1 MKRDFRLYL
10 DDILDAI
17 KKIDEYR
24 KCLTFQDFAEDN
36 KTIDAV
42 VRNFEIIGEAA
53 KRIPSEI
60 RQRYPQV
67 PWKQMA
73 GTRDK
78 LIHEYFG
85 MNIKVLWKAMNEDI
99 PALRPKIEEMLR
111 QADEEP
117 PKSSRKSMQK

>member
-1 MKRDFRLYL
+1 LKRDSRLYL
-10 DDILDAI
+10 DDIMEAI

-24 KCLTFQDFAEDN
+24 ERLTFQDFSKDN
-36 KTIDAV
+36 KTVDAV
-42 VRNFEIIGEAA
+42 IRNFEIIGEAA

-60 RQRYPQV
+60 KEMYPQV

-85 MNIKVLWKAMNEDI
+85 VNLKVLWKAMNKDI
-99 PALRPKIEEMLR
+99 PSLKPKIEEMLR
-111 QADEEP
+111 KME
-117 PKSSRKSMQK
+117 S

>member
-1 MKRDFRLYL
+1 MKRDPRIYL

-24 KCLTFQDFAEDN
+24 ERITFQDFSKDN
-36 KTIDAV
+36 KTVDAV

-60 RQRYPQV
+60 RLKYDQV

-85 MNIKVLWKAMNEDI
+85 VNLKVLWKAMNKDI
-99 PALRPKIEEMLR
+99 PALKPKIEEMLR
-111 QADEEP
+111 EMDEDQ
-117 PKSSRKSMQK
+117 PKASMKRTI

>member
-1 MKRDFRLYL
+1 MRRDPRLYL

-24 KCLTFQDFAEDN
+24 KCLTFQDFSKDP
-36 KTIDAV
+36 KTVDAV

-53 KRIPSEI
+53 KHIPSEV
-60 RQRYPQV
+60 RQKHAQI
-67 PWKQMA
+67 PWKQMT

-85 MNIKVLWKAMNEDI
+85 VNLQVLWKAMNEDI

-111 QADEEP
+111 KMGESQP
-117 PKSSRKSMQK
+117 RSSRKSP

>member
-1 MKRDFRLYL
+1 MYL

-24 KCLTFQDFAEDN
+24 ECVTFQDFSKDN
-36 KTIDAV
+36 KTVDAV

-53 KRIPSEI
+53 KRIPSET
-60 RQRYPQV
+60 RLKYDQV

-85 MNIKVLWKAMNEDI
+85 VNLKVLWKAMNKDI
-99 PALRPKIEEMLR
+99 PALKPKIEEMLR
-111 QADEEP
+111 EMDEDQ
-117 PKSSRKSMQK
+117 PKASTKRAT

>member
-1 MKRDFRLYL
+1 MKRDPRMYL

-24 KCLTFQDFAEDN
+24 ECITFQDFSKDN
-36 KTIDAV
+36 KTVDAV

-60 RQRYPQV
+60 RLKYDQV

-85 MNIKVLWKAMNEDI
+85 VNLKVLWKAMNKDI
-99 PALRPKIEEMLR
+99 PALKPKIEEMLR
-111 QADEEP
+111 EMDEDQ
-117 PKSSRKSMQK
+117 PKASMKRTI

>member
-1 MKRDFRLYL
+1 MKRDPRLYV

-17 KKIDEYR
+17 TKIEEYR
-24 KCLTFQDFAEDN
+24 ECLTFQDFSKDN
-36 KTIDAV
+36 KTVDAV

-53 KRIPSEI
+53 KHIPSEI
-60 RQRYPQV
+60 RHKYPQV

-85 MNIKVLWKAMNEDI
+85 VNLEVLWKAMNKDI
-99 PALRPKIEEMLR
+99 PALKPEIEEVLR
-111 QADEEP
+111 KMDEGQL
-117 PKSSRKSMQK
+117 KSSKKSTQT

>member
-1 MKRDFRLYL
+1 MKRDPRLYL

-24 KCLTFQDFAEDN
+24 ECLTFQDFSQDN
-36 KTIDAV
+36 KTVDAV

-60 RQRYPQV
+60 RQTYAQV
-67 PWKQMA
+67 PWRQMA

-78 LIHEYFG
+78 LIQEYFG
-85 MNIKVLWKAMNEDI
+85 VNLGVLWKAMNEDI
-99 PALRPKIEEMLR
+99 PALKPKIEEVLR
-111 QADEEP
+111 KIDEG
-117 PKSSRKSMQK
+117 